1 MSNVIFSRKSSNT
14 ALSID
19 DIIARAPAVLATTQ
33 KETLSQRYQP
43 LHTQS
48 LIPVL
53 ADYGYVP
60 VSAAQKRTRNAVAAE
75 HTQHMLAF
83 AHVDSVG
90 EDMIASERG
99 EIILYNSHDGTGAV
113 KLFAGA
119 YRFICS
125 NGIVAGDGFASAMK
139 HSAKGLAGFEEM
151 LRGTVEMLPQT
162 MHTIQQLKA
171 IHLDPEQIATIIK
184 KAAATRWGMLEEQT
198 EVKAGTYMVP
208 HLLNALQM
216 PQRINDVTNDA
227 NTVFNRIQEN
237 IIRGNAMVLSLTKN
251 KDIPDTYNTATRK
264 ARPVNSVSEN
274 IRINR
279 ELWDITTEVAMA

>member
-1 MSNVIFSRKSSNT
+1 M
-14 ALSID
+14 
-19 DIIARAPAVLATTQ
+19 
-33 KETLSQRYQP
+33 
-43 LHTQS
+43 
-48 LIPVL
+48 

-60 VSAAQKRTRNAVAAE
+60 VSAAQRRSRKAVTAE

-83 AHVDSVG
+83 AHVDSLG
-90 EDMIASERG
+90 QDSTAGERG

-151 LRGTVEMLPQT
+151 LKGTVEALPSMLD
-162 MHTIQQLKA
+162 TIAQLKNKQ
-171 IHLDPEQIATIIK
+171 LSRDQIDNMLQRS
-184 KAAATRWGMLEEQT
+184 AATRWQQLPDFVASYT
-198 EVKAGTYMVP
+198 PVGTYIV
-208 HLLNALQM
+208 HTDDLLQV
-216 PQRINDVTNDA
+216 QRFADMQADA
-227 NTVFNRIQEN
+227 YTVFNRIQEN
-237 IIRGNAMVLSLTKN
+237 IIRGNAFIARVQKETLEGGVSTNIVSSL
-251 KDIPDTYNTATRK
+251 RK

-279 ELWDITTEVAMA
+279 ELWNIATDVALA